1 MYFKSQVHEWKN
13 KKVSSICYY
22 NMLNESKTK
31 KMLKNQFFLRHF
43 LSTIK
48 SLKLL
53 FKNAFFWDT
62 F

>member
-13 KKVSSICYY
+13 KEGFIHLLLLYIKWEQNQRDVEKSS
-22 NMLNESKTK
+22 
-31 KMLKNQFFLRHF
+31 FLRHF

-48 SLKLL
+48 SLKLM